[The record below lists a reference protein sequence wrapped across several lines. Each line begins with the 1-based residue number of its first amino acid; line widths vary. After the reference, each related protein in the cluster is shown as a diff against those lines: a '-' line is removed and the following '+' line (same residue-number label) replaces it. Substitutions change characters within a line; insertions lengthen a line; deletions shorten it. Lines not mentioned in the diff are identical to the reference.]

1 MSILLAT
8 LLLAASEPATAAQP
22 TQEPPVV
29 VKKKPRQVC
38 EYIEITGSRSR
49 KRVCRN
55 ADGELDLTGHGVSS
69 SFGAQ
74 RSKES
79 RSPAAIPTP

>member
-1 MSILLAT
+1 MSILLVT
-8 LLLAASEPATAAQP
+8 FLLAASDPAVTTQP
-22 TQEPPVV
+22 PQEQPVV

-55 ADGELDLTGHGVSS
+55 ADGELDLTGHGVS
-69 SFGAQ
+69 GVVVGK
-74 RSKES
+74 SKVS
-79 RSPAAIPTP
+79 LPPAAATPQ

>member
-8 LLLAASEPATAAQP
+8 FLLAAADPATVAQP
-22 TQEPPVV
+22 PQEPPVV

-49 KRVCRN
+49 KRICRN
-55 ADGELDLTGHGVSS
+55 ADGDLDLTGHGVS
-69 SFGAQ
+69 GVVGGK
-74 RSKES
+74 SKVS
-79 RSPAAIPTP
+79 LPPAAATPQ